1 MNAWAW
7 LLQRVSAVLLVFLAG
22 FHLWRLHMAKII
34 TLSILT
40 SRSELLLFVVIDLL
54 LLAFGLF
61 HGLNGLYAVLV
72 DLGLKRK
79 PATSTVISLCIVGAV
94 SLGLGGYALLQLI
107 P

>member
-1 MNAWAW
+1 M
-7 LLQRVSAVLLVFLAG
+7 QRVSAILLVFLAG

-40 SRSELLLFVVIDLL
+40 SRWELLLFVVLDLL
-54 LLAFGLF
+54 LLAVGLF

-72 DLGLKRK
+72 DLGLKK
-79 PATSTVISLCIVGAV
+79 KSATTAAISLCIVGIV
-94 SLGLGGYALLQLI
+94 SLGLGGYALLQLV